1 MPPPRS
7 ADPVAIIHNVVVV
20 GGGYLGNGRYVV
32 DIEEIDGVSVFTVC
46 RRDRGLCKF
55 LGYNVGVPQPM
66 AGKDEWVDYLI
77 AVRDRE
83 IDRLIADA
91 GPKDMMHSA
100 ARGAVGVRVQLAS
113 GVRRGM
119 GRRLRR
125 ATTGDG
131 DDARILP
138 CHRTRCPT
146 SRMW

>member
-66 AGKDEWVDYLI
+66 AGKDEWMDYLI

-100 ARGAVGVRVQLAS
+100 ARGAVGVRAQLAS
-113 GVRRGM
+113 G
-119 GRRLRR
+119 
-125 ATTGDG
+125 A
-131 DDARILP
+131 
-138 CHRTRCPT
+138 
-146 SRMW
+146 